1 MDLKLILAALRAALA
16 AEPEAAKEA
25 IAKLVGELEGMVG
38 GNDETD
44 AAGEGAAEGVE
55 AEGDP
60 AGGKPEEEEEGKKP
74 ALARTRASTKGTETA
89 NVDLAV
95 RLAHVEGALESI
107 AVERLITKHADRFTP
122 SVRAWALEQ
131 PIAVVASYIKAAGK
145 QELRAPKTAA
155 ATRGETQGE
164 RVRTAADDEVDASVN
179 RALGVRRPATGKLGL
194 ADTPE
199 AGIYRLNSPTGGQIR
214 AQRAQKGA

>member
-1 MDLKLILAALRAALA
+1 
-16 AEPEAAKEA
+16 
-25 IAKLVGELEGMVG
+25 
-38 GNDETD
+38 
-44 AAGEGAAEGVE
+44 
-55 AEGDP
+55 P
-60 AGGKPEEEEEGKKP
+60 AGGKPAEEEEEDKKP
-74 ALARTRASTKGTETA
+74 ALARTRASAKGAETA